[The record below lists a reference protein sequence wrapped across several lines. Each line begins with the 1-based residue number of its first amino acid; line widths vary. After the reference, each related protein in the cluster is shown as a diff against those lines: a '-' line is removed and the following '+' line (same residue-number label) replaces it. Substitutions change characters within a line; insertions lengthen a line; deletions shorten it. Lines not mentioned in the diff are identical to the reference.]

1 MHGAESDQRDDTSS
15 MALPWEARR
24 RTCARAGHLKQ
35 TISVR
40 KWYGSFGGPQDATLG
55 VRPGAKRQWASRSLF
70 DSLRFRLEVP
80 SAAATLWPAW
90 PQRLTLSFHSA
101 KPGHPS
107 TFKGSECII
116 HCSLLWIW
124 ETCLGARYQA
134 DFKLTWPPRHETLRG
149 SKGLGIVTRARA
161 QCHAFEAAKLPLLY
175 EKRFFYLGPAAVREI
190 R

>member
-1 MHGAESDQRDDTSS
+1 MD
-15 MALPWEARR
+15 LL
-24 RTCARAGHLKQ
+24 AGHRMPPWACVLAQ
-35 TISVR
+35 SDSGPVDHFLIRSD
-40 KWYGSFGGPQDATLG
+40 FGPKYHLQRPPSGRHGPNSSQFCPTA
-55 VRPGAKRQWASRSLF
+55 Q
-70 DSLRFRLEVP
+70 
-80 SAAATLWPAW
+80 
-90 PQRLTLSFHSA
+90 